1 MDPVARLVGVRTG
14 HFVFESGHHSDL
26 WMDLETLCLDP
37 AVVQPMAADL
47 AARLRPYAIDI
58 VCGPLNE
65 GAFVGLLTA
74 SALGCRFAYTERFA
88 PDVPASALYPVEYR
102 LPKPL
107 REAVRGRR
115 VAIVND
121 VSSAGSAVR
130 GTYTDVQLNGAV
142 IVAIASLVVL
152 GESMTAFAAQK
163 QVPLVSLAARP
174 LNMWTRTECPLCA
187 RGVPVDDL

>member
-14 HFVFESGHHSDL
+14 HFLFESGHHSDL

-37 AVVQPMAADL
+37 AVIQPMAADL
-47 AARLRPYAIDI
+47 AERLRPHAIDL

-65 GAFVGLLTA
+65 GAFVALLTA
-74 SALGCRFAYTERFA
+74 SALGCRFGYTERFA
-88 PDVPASALYPVEYR
+88 PDVAASALFPVEYR
-102 LPKPL
+102 LPRPL
-107 REAVRGRR
+107 RDAVRGTR

-130 GTYTDVQLNGAV
+130 GTYTDLQLNGAT

-152 GESMTAFAAQK
+152 GDAMTAFAAQK
-163 QVPLVSLAARP
+163 QIPLVSLATRP
-174 LNMWTRTECPLCA
+174 LNMWTQADCPLCA
-187 RGVPVDDL
+187 KGMPLDPP